1 MAFQEERR
9 GNARVEPIDRGK
21 SRQKPVDHPAV
32 RRALR
37 LFPGW
42 KLLLL
47 LALMTPEAAAQKAS
61 SPTRN
66 DPILSQR
73 ISFEEARRLIEN
85 EDEGNLSRQPNR
97 FTRTHLRS
105 GQVVEIYYPLRLVNR
120 TTRVQRSAVPGYG
133 VLYPSLAAYQ
143 EATRPRHM
151 LEDLIPD
158 GRAFVSQ
165 IPELITRLE
174 KRLRIAPG
182 RLQTTPD
189 GLRRVDQFLRLH
201 HATHTTAQTDPRL
214 FQELTAFYGET
225 LRRAVGGEWRIEEEP
240 VGPTYRQTEPN
251 LWLSG
256 GGMPRSQKPWS
267 SVIQALYD
275 EDRRGAGLSRSY
287 QTDLAGLSAGR

>member
-1 MAFQEERR
+1 MA
-9 GNARVEPIDRGK
+9 
-21 SRQKPVDHPAV
+21 
-32 RRALR
+32 
-37 LFPGW
+37 
-42 KLLLL
+42 
-47 LALMTPEAAAQKAS
+47 PEATAQKAP
-61 SPTRN
+61 SPGRN

-73 ISFEEARRLIEN
+73 ISFEEARRLIEL
-85 EDEGNLSRQPNR
+85 EEEGNLSRQPNR

-105 GQVVEIYYPLRLVNR
+105 GQVVEIYYPLRVVNR
-120 TTRVQRSAVPGYG
+120 TSRVQRSAVPGYG

-158 GRAFVSQ
+158 GRVFVSQ
-165 IPELITRLE
+165 IPELIQRLE
-174 KRLRIAPG
+174 KRLRIASG
-182 RLQTTPD
+182 RLHPTPE

-256 GGMPRSQKPWS
+256 GGVPRSQKPWS

-287 QTDLAGLSAGR
+287 QTDLAALSTGR

>member
-1 MAFQEERR
+1 
-9 GNARVEPIDRGK
+9 VEPIGQGK
-21 SRQKPVDHPAV
+21 SELQPAGHPP
-32 RRALR
+32 RRAR
-37 LFPGW
+37 RCLFPGW

-47 LALMTPEAAAQKAS
+47 LTLLAPEAAAQKAS

-85 EDEGNLSRQPNR
+85 EEEGNLSRQPNR

-105 GQVVEIYYPLRLVNR
+105 GQVIEVYYPLRLVSR
-120 TTRVQRSAVPGYG
+120 ASRSQRSAVPGYG

-165 IPELITRLE
+165 IPELIKRLE

-182 RLQTTPD
+182 RLNTTPE

-225 LRRAVGGEWRIEEEP
+225 LRRAVGGEWRIDEES

-251 LWLSG
+251 LSLTG
-256 GGMPRSQKPWS
+256 GGAPRSQKPWS

-287 QTDLAGLSAGR
+287 QADLAALSTGR